1 MQKYLW
7 LNQINHWMKFVL
19 QFQNKSIFKKSLDS
33 QGNKNI
39 RNVSFHKITIYMN
52 IQNKPG
58 IGMYMQSQH
67 WESHKADKCLFQD
80 QLVQQVR
87 PYLRQKSKLIFGIL

>member
-1 MQKYLW
+1 
-7 LNQINHWMKFVL
+7 MKFVL

-67 WESHKADKCLFQD
+67 
-80 QLVQQVR
+80 
-87 PYLRQKSKLIFGIL
+87 